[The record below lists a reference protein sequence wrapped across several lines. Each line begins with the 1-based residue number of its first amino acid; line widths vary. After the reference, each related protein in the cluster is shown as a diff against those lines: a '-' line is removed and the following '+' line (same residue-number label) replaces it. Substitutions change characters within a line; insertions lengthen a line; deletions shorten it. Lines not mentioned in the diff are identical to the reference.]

1 MLKTII
7 ITVFLVLP
15 YSISNAVLPMNL
27 DNNVKV
33 VMTIEEEIKLRLLL
47 ADTISD
53 FVSELI
59 IAQAKH
65 ESGNFKN
72 SLTRNYNNIFSRLHS
87 KYDSMSIG
95 NYGYAEKRTGYA
107 VYKSIDSA
115 TISQLQYFKRKK
127 YSMKWST
134 VEEFAIELKQKRYYT
149 DDINNYIRA
158 MKKHM
163 NSRK

>member
-1 MLKTII
+1 
-7 ITVFLVLP
+7 
-15 YSISNAVLPMNL
+15 
-27 DNNVKV
+27 
-33 VMTIEEEIKLRLLL
+33 
-47 ADTISD
+47 
-53 FVSELI
+53 
-59 IAQAKH
+59 
-65 ESGNFKN
+65 
-72 SLTRNYNNIFSRLHS
+72 
-87 KYDSMSIG
+87 MSIG

-127 YSMKWST
+127 YSMKWNT

-149 DDINNYIRA
+149 DDVNNYIRA